1 MIFIDWNDLEVSKR
15 LNDGDVVSV
24 KIENIGTTNTSKFV
38 LELAQHKTWWK
49 GVQLLDNTDGQIGFL
64 EVSDNNKLSNTLE
77 ANTVD
82 IEVGG
87 HIVLWKAKTLGVHT
101 PMYAIADLE
110 RVRGKKVTFHWSA
123 D

>member
-24 KIENIGTTNTSKFV
+24 KYESLGNTNTSDFV

-49 GVQLLDNTDGQIGFL
+49 GVQVLDNTDAQIGFL
-64 EVSDNNKLSNTLE
+64 EVSDSNKLSKPLE
-77 ANTVD
+77 VNAVD
-82 IEVGG
+82 IGVGG
-87 HIVLWKAKTLGVHT
+87 HIVLWKAKTFGVHT
-101 PMYAIADLE
+101 PMYVIADLE
-110 RVRGKKVTFHWSA
+110 RVKGKKVTFHWSA